1 MTCHVCTQEHV
12 QQATFDDKQASEQ
25 VFYAYVAE
33 SYGFFLAGEDD
44 KCQAVDDRVNNEF
57 ADKAEAIKE
66 HTALAQEVR

>member
-1 MTCHVCTQEHV
+1 M

-44 KCQAVDDRVNNEF
+44 KCQAVDDRINGEF
-57 ADKAEAIKE
+57 ADKAESIKE
-66 HTALAQEVR
+66 HTALAQEVGAWR